1 MEIPRFPRKPFGDQ
15 ATGSPKEMLV
25 PKIQQDVNLLPPD
38 HAFRQ
43 VVNWSYLD
51 QFLEAH
57 GYTGNEVSTWCR
69 SHVEYPLR
77 LHKALLDYSLGNN
90 QKSFR
95 QTLNDVEAVI
105 ATAISDEGGSL
116 LHHF

>member
-1 MEIPRFPRKPFGDQ
+1 MCLAEDFRSIHQAAEQHFRSEEQEVSLLVEDHSFG
-15 ATGSPKEMLV
+15 
-25 PKIQQDVNLLPPD
+25 
-38 HAFRQ
+38 H
-43 VVNWSYLD
+43 VVQWTYLD
-51 QFLEAH
+51 DFLEAH
-57 GYTGNEVSTWCR
+57 GYTANEVGTWCR

-90 QKSFR
+90 QKAFR
-95 QTLNDVEAVI
+95 QTMNDVEAVI

>member
-1 MEIPRFPRKPFGDQ
+1 MCLAEDFRSIHQAVEQHFRPQDGDSQ
-15 ATGSPKEMLV
+15 IS
-25 PKIQQDVNLLPPD
+25 QDVNLLPPD